1 MILPLN
7 TFLFD
12 GDFLAGYVC
21 FMTPKGNIFSG
32 SSQNFDKDIHA
43 FCFASRIGCE
53 SVHSEANKI
62 CQKSVVAGA
71 MVFSVG

>member
-1 MILPLN
+1 
-7 TFLFD
+7 
-12 GDFLAGYVC
+12 
-21 FMTPKGNIFSG
+21 MTPKGNIFSG